1 MGERKALSAGSRSA
15 AWHLLHDFL
24 PALQRRRK
32 IHEKCVTT
40 GQQHLK
46 YPKFHFKNVPKNP
59 HYLYFSEPHILDFFV
74 TIGYIGSAKN
84 NFQHIVWNIQPFA
97 LF

>member
-1 MGERKALSAGSRSA
+1 MRKKSRGDPLWA
-15 AWHLLHDFL
+15 
-24 PALQRRRK
+24 
-32 IHEKCVTT
+32 

-59 HYLYFSEPHILDFFV
+59 QYLYFSEPHILDFFV
-74 TIGYIGSAKN
+74 TVGYIGSAKN